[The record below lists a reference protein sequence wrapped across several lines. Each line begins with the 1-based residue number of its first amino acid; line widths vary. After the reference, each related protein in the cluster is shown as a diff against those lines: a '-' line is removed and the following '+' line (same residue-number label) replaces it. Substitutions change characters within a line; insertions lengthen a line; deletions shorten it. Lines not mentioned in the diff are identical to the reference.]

1 MLKNL
6 VFIKGGILPSAGIF
20 ITLTQHIGH
29 EVCSNI
35 RGGHEGSGN
44 SVIHQ

>member
-1 MLKNL
+1 MLKIL
-6 VFIKGGILPSAGIF
+6 VFVGKRILPSAGIF